1 MKQDRLVRV
10 NRLIQECLADTLPL
24 VRDPRVTRPVVLSV
38 TAVRTSPDLRHAK
51 VYLSV
56 SGPPDEQAAALA
68 GLEHARGF
76 LRGELGQSVRLRF
89 LPELHFFLDETIE
102 NATKIEQILRELA
115 SEGGQRVEQQ
125 PGQEADSAEKDSAP
139 ERERREAEGDEA
151 AGRGTD

>member
-10 NRLIQECLADTLPL
+10 NRLILECLADSLPL
-24 VRDPRVTRPVVLSV
+24 VRDPRVNRPVVLSI
-38 TAVRTSPDLRHAK
+38 TGVRTSPDLRHAK

-56 SGPPDEQAAALA
+56 SGPPDEQAAALE

-76 LRGELGQSVRLRF
+76 LRGELAQSVRLRF

-102 NATKIEQILRELA
+102 NASKIEQILRELA

-125 PGQEADSAEKDSAP
+125 QLGQEGDGEEEGST
-139 ERERREAEGDEA
+139 ERGREAEGEGVTGPGAD
-151 AGRGTD
+151 